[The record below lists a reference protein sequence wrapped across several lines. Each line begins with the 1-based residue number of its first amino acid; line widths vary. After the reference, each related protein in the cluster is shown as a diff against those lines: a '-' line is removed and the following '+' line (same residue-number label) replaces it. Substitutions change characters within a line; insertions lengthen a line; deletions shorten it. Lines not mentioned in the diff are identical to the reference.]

1 MIIMT
6 SEEFKR
12 LNFLSEKAINGDPS
26 HSELVELNKLLTMWN
41 ISTEYN
47 LLLSSYTTNSE
58 N

>member
-1 MIIMT
+1 MT
-6 SEEFKR
+6 SEEFRR
-12 LNFLSEKAINGDPS
+12 LNFLSEKSINGDPT
-26 HSELVELNKLLTMWN
+26 HSELVELKRLLTMWN

>member
-1 MIIMT
+1 MT

>member
-1 MIIMT
+1 MT

-12 LNFLSEKAINGDPS
+12 LSFLSEKSINGDPT
-26 HSELVELNKLLTMWN
+26 HSELVELKRLLTMWN
-41 ISTEYN
+41 ISTECN